1 MMKMFHLVFPIFFN
15 KYRLLVAVRYCVDLH
30 NEREARGMQITTI
43 PQPPPI
49 TSLQLV
55 IG

>member
-1 MMKMFHLVFPIFFN
+1 M
-15 KYRLLVAVRYCVDLH
+15 AVRYCVDLH
-30 NEREARGMQITTI
+30 TKGEARGMQITTI